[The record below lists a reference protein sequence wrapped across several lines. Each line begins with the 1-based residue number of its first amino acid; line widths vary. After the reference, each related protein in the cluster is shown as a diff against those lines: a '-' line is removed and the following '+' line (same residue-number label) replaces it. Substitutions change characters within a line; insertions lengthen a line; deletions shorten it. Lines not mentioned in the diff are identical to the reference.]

1 MMNLLKKAV
10 QKKIINQIDLDFSK
24 FLDKKNNIIILVAAC
39 ISYEN
44 RQGHIFLP
52 IQYFE
57 KNNFFSSFNQKFINK
72 ILTILEK
79 KINWEVEL
87 LKHSSCSN
95 GSRPT
100 PLVIHQK
107 KIYLYKMWKSKN
119 NILDYLSKHHTINKI
134 NKKKCLVILNN
145 LFPNKKKD
153 FQKISAATALLNK
166 IVFIIG
172 GPGTGKTTTILKII
186 IALIKSTNKIIKIQ
200 LSAPTGK
207 ATTRLFE
214 MIKNNIFDIYLSEKE
229 KQSILLTP
237 KTIHQLLKIHKISQ
251 KSILN
256 KNNLLDLDVL
266 IIDEISMV
274 DVLMME
280 KILFSVSKKTKLI
293 FIGDQNQLR
302 PIEPG
307 SILRYIYY
315 HIKYSYNAKNILNIE
330 KITGYKLLNKI
341 KKKIA
346 ILISNN
352 ICTLHKNYRF
362 NQNSGIYTL
371 AHAVINQKIKI
382 IKNAC
387 NNKIKNIFFYQI
399 NSIQKYNNMIEQISS
414 KYTYFWKI
422 IQNQKNILNIIQAFQ
437 KHQTL
442 CVLND
447 GLFGVNILN
456 MKIEENMYHK
466 KMIKYIDINKELW
479 YIGKPIMITKN
490 NPYLNVFN
498 GNIGIININHNG
510 VVQASFLKENNT
522 IHNIPVKIL
531 KNYKTAWVMTIH
543 KAQGSEFINT
553 TLVLPN
559 FYSSYLNQ
567 DIIYT
572 GITRSQK
579 TLNIFSKKD
588 TFIKSV
594 FNQTNQIRY

>member
-10 QKKIINQIDLDFSK
+10 QKKIINQIDFDFAT
-24 FLDKKNNIIILVAAC
+24 FLDKKNNIIMLVAAC

-57 KNNFFSSFNQKFINK
+57 KNNFFSSFNQKFIKK
-72 ILTILEK
+72 ILIILKK
-79 KINWEVEL
+79 KINWEIEL

-95 GSRPT
+95 GYRPT
-100 PLVIHQK
+100 PLVIYQK

-119 NILDYLSKHHTINKI
+119 NILDYLSTNHITKKI

-186 IALIKSTNKIIKIQ
+186 IALIKSTKKIIKIQ

-207 ATTRLFE
+207 ATTHLFE
-214 MIKNNIFDIYLSEKE
+214 MIKNNIFDIYLSKKE
-229 KQSILLTP
+229 KQSILLAP
-237 KTIHQLLKIHKISQ
+237 KTIHQLLNIHKISQ
-251 KSILN
+251 KSIFN
-256 KNNLLDLDVL
+256 KNHLLDLDVL

-274 DVLMME
+274 DILMME

-307 SILRYIYY
+307 SILRYICH
-315 HIKYSYNAKNILNIE
+315 HIKYSYNTKNILNIE

-341 KKKIA
+341 KTKIA

-362 NQNSGIYTL
+362 NQHSGIYIL
-371 AHAVINQKIKI
+371 SHAVINQKIEI

-399 NSIQKYNNMIEQISS
+399 NSIQKYNNMIEQLSL
-414 KYTYFWKI
+414 KYTYFWKM
-422 IQNQKNILNIIQAFQ
+422 IQNQKNILNIIQTFQ
-437 KHQTL
+437 QHQIL

-447 GLFGVNILN
+447 GLFGVNVLN
-456 MKIEENMYHK
+456 IKIEENMYHK

-498 GNIGIININHNG
+498 GNIGITNINHNG
-510 VVQASFLKENNT
+510 VLQVSFLKENNT
-522 IHNIPVKIL
+522 IHNLPVKIL
-531 KNYKTAWVMTIH
+531 KHYKTAWVITIH

-559 FYSSYLNQ
+559 VYSSYLNQ

-579 TLNIFSKKD
+579 TLNVFSNKD
-588 TFIKSV
+588 TFIKSI
-594 FNQTNQIRY
+594 FNKTNH